1 MLPTGREEGELSV
14 TETGEASQRPSDGVL
29 ISLHGSERQKEREK
43 TFVNKEFRAKPPKE
57 DEPGERHGRRVK
69 RKKGDIPAFVFSS
82 SVWIFSPS
90 LPAPPLT
97 LPLSALHSHSPIF
110 HTDESVC
117 VSLCYISSPQVI
129 NRTSN
134 YVCVWIIICSMW
146 SRCSVSWF
154 VSPTE

>member
-29 ISLHGSERQKEREK
+29 ISLHGSEREK

-117 VSLCYISSPQVI
+117 ACHCAISAAL
-129 NRTSN
+129 R
-134 YVCVWIIICSMW
+134 
-146 SRCSVSWF
+146 
-154 VSPTE
+154 